1 VQDTAMNRFDYI
13 ACSSIAEACDVL
25 QNDGAQVIAGGT
37 DLLIT
42 LRRPDG
48 RSPALVVDITRIG
61 ELREIASKG
70 GIVSVGALATHSE
83 VARSGLLRSA
93 SPLLVAASSHVGSPQ
108 IRNRGTIGGNI
119 MNAAACADT
128 VPPLIALGALAMLV
142 SATARRTVPLAD
154 LFEAPY
160 RTRARTGELLTA
172 VRFDP
177 LPAGSGSA
185 FLKLGRRN
193 ALSIARLSVAVVLVL
208 DSQGVI
214 SEARIVPGAA
224 VPVWRRFSGAEEIL
238 LGRKPMPALFTEA
251 GKTAAAEMVA
261 VTGRRWSTEYKEPVL
276 AILVRR
282 ALETAASSIRMAEHP

>member
-1 VQDTAMNRFDYI
+1 MKRFDYI
-13 ACSSIAEACDVL
+13 ACGSVAEACDVL

-61 ELREIASKG
+61 ELREIAANG
-70 GIVSVGALATHSE
+70 GIVSVGASATHAEIAGSQ
-83 VARSGLLRSA
+83 LLRSA
-93 SPLLVAASSHVGSPQ
+93 APLLAAASSDVGSPQ

-119 MNAAACADT
+119 MNAATCADT
-128 VPPLIALGALAMLV
+128 VPPLIALGALATLV
-142 SATARRTVPLAD
+142 SATARRTVPVAD

-160 RTRARTGELLTA
+160 RTRARRGELLTA
-172 VRFDP
+172 VTFAP
-177 LPAGSGSA
+177 LPARSGSA

-193 ALSIARLSVAVVLVL
+193 ALSIARLSVAAVLIL
-208 DSQGVI
+208 NNQGVI

-224 VPVWRRFSGAEEIL
+224 VPVWRRFTGAEELL
-238 LGRKPMPALFTEA
+238 LGRKPAPALFTAA
-251 GKTAAAEMVA
+251 GKSAAADMVA

-276 AILVRR
+276 AVLVRR
-282 ALETAASSIRMAEHP
+282 ALEAAASSIRIAEHP